1 MIRPEVLAL
10 FRRWAEPA
18 LALGGTLI
26 ALWIVGVPYLRWGWV
41 SLVLGAIILVSGGL
55 WTREAFRRVRFSSV
69 DESGGRV
76 FVEEKR
82 IFYVGSVGNV
92 QVELRDITRIDLAM
106 SKPNG
111 KSWTSLLLSTET
123 GPPAAIP
130 LNAEGQDAF
139 IDALC
144 GLPGFRFDD
153 LNAAILKQRASKGF
167 APIVTFWRREH

>member
-1 MIRPEVLAL
+1 MIRPEVIAL

-41 SLVLGAIILVSGGL
+41 SLILGVIILVSGGL
-55 WTREAFRRVRFSSV
+55 WTREAFRRARFAS
-69 DESGGRV
+69 DDQSGGRV

-92 QVELRDITRIDLAM
+92 QVELRDITRIDLAI

-111 KSWTSLLLSTET
+111 KSWTSLLLSTSN

-144 GLPGFRFDD
+144 TLPGFRFDN
-153 LNAAILKQRASKGF
+153 LNDAIQKQRASKGF
-167 APIVTFWRREH
+167 APIVTFWRRDS

>member
-1 MIRPEVLAL
+1 MIRPEVITL
-10 FRRWAEPA
+10 FRRWAEPVI
-18 LALGGTLI
+18 ALGGTLI
-26 ALWIVGVPYLRWGWV
+26 ALWIVGAPYLRWGWV
-41 SLVLGAIILVSGGL
+41 SLVLGGIILVSGGL
-55 WTREAFRRVRFSSV
+55 WTREAFRRARFSSG
-69 DESGGRV
+69 DASGGRV

-82 IFYVGSVGNV
+82 IFYVGRVGNV
-92 QVELRDITRIDLAM
+92 QVELRDITRIDLAV

-111 KSWTSLLLSTET
+111 KSWTSLLLSTEA

-153 LNAAILKQRASKGF
+153 LAAAIQKQQASRGF
-167 APIVTFWRREH
+167 APIVTFWRRDQ